1 MDIHNVSSIKKI
13 KSYNM
18 NIQFELIKG
27 FLLGVDYIED
37 VEHSDFDNGTVMFDL
52 IRISLGIVFIHIPIN
67 VRDSQ

>member
-1 MDIHNVSSIKKI
+1 MDIHNVSSIKKV

-27 FLLGVDYIED
+27 FLLGVDYVED
-37 VEHSDFDNGTVMFDL
+37 VEYSDFDNGSVVFDL

>member
-1 MDIHNVSSIKKI
+1 
-13 KSYNM
+13 M

-27 FLLGVDYIED
+27 FLLGVDYVED
-37 VEHSDFDNGTVMFDL
+37 VEYSDFDNGSVVFDL

>member
-1 MDIHNVSSIKKI
+1 MVIHNVSSIKKI

-18 NIQFELIKG
+18 NVQFELIKG
-27 FLLGVDYIED
+27 FLLGVDYLED
-37 VEHSDFDNGTVMFDL
+37 VEHSDFDNGDIMFDL